1 MDHQV
6 QQLSLEQKQKQHRG
20 QVQYQRGILAL
31 IPEEKMTK
39 TVNEILAIAEFL
51 GDDMTTEQA
60 VRLINEIMQLTSS
73 DRAIVYEHIEG
84 RIYNDMVKIEGSK

>member
-1 MDHQV
+1 
-6 QQLSLEQKQKQHRG
+6 
-20 QVQYQRGILAL
+20 
-31 IPEEKMTK
+31 MTK